1 MLAALCRSC
10 AARAALAYARVPRG
24 EAPVNSG
31 RLRWR
36 AQAAGAANAS
46 LWESTEQFW
55 YVKYALAA
63 VLDPSAR
70 RLELDEPLTKNAT
83 NVERSAQRRTYTEFK
98 ERYLRRRIRQEQ
110 SGGDLCI
117 SS

>member
-1 MLAALCRSC
+1 MV
-10 AARAALAYARVPRG
+10 RAALAYARVPRG

-63 VLDPSAR
+63 VLDRPAR
-70 RLELDEPLTKNAT
+70 RLEHDEPLTNAT
-83 NVERSAQRRTYTEFK
+83 NVEQSRARK
-98 ERYLRRRIRQEQ
+98 GRIQNPREV
-110 SGGDLCI
+110 SK
-117 SS
+117 S

>member
-70 RLELDEPLTKNAT
+70 RLELDEPSHKMPQMPSEAHTGG
-83 NVERSAQRRTYTEFK
+83 
-98 ERYLRRRIRQEQ
+98 RIQTSK
-110 SGGDLCI
+110 SGI
-117 SS
+117 